1 VRTEELV
8 GSLAGD
14 VTPVRRLL
22 WPWVRLLVWLAF
34 SLPWIAFIVWYR
46 GPRADIALKIGEGGW
61 LFEQSLALTTALA
74 AGLAAL
80 CASIPGRPVWER
92 VLPLLPLGLWI
103 AIVVGGS
110 VRSVMAGGAWSPLLE
125 VDWICL
131 PNIASLA
138 VVPAIAMIALI
149 RRGAPVSPYTT
160 IGYAALAATALAEFG
175 LRFFHAQDASLMVLV
190 WQMGSV
196 ALLTAIF
203 IVFARHLFPWR
214 LGIPTVAG

>member
-1 VRTEELV
+1 M
-8 GSLAGD
+8 
-14 VTPVRRLL
+14 
-22 WPWVRLLVWLAF
+22 PWVAL
-34 SLPWIAFIVWYR
+34 IVWYR

-61 LFEQSLALTTALA
+61 LFEQSLALTTALV

-110 VRSVMAGGAWSPLLE
+110 VRSVMVGGAWSSLVK
-125 VDWICL
+125 VDWVCL
-131 PNIASLA
+131 PNIASLG
-138 VVPAIAMIALI
+138 VVPAIAMISLI
-149 RRGAPVSPYTT
+149 RRGAPVSPYAT

-175 LRFFHAQDASLMVLV
+175 LRFFHAEDASLMILV

-196 ALLTAIF
+196 ALLTAICT
-203 IVFARHLFPWR
+203 VFARHLFPWR
-214 LGIPTVAG
+214 IGIRTVTG